1 MGDLGAVSTQVTQK
15 QILGFIGPFFFFY
28 DFSNFDLWAFFI
40 SKIKDQKFAVGFF
53 FFEVY
58 AGLKKRKRKGQIQV
72 RVCKFVLQGF
82 KLFF

>member
-53 FFEVY
+53 FF
-58 AGLKKRKRKGQIQV
+58 
-72 RVCKFVLQGF
+72 
-82 KLFF
+82 